1 MSKLPDIPSDEAIN
15 DALSKIEQELKYKIK
30 RAEILMGRDA
40 EFPLSEELESNLSKL
55 LAAVNQLRELYGK
68 PMIVSSGYRP
78 GRFNAAAGGAKN
90 SSHLSC
96 EAVDFK
102 DADGALKA
110 FCTPEILVK
119 CGLYMED
126 PESTPTW
133 CHLQIRPTKN
143 RIFKP

>member
-1 MSKLPDIPSDEAIN
+1 MKLPNGPTDKEIN
-15 DALSKIEQELKYKIK
+15 DKLNKIEQEATYKIK
-30 RAEILMGRDA
+30 RSEVLMGRDL
-40 EFPLSEELESNLSKL
+40 EFPLSETLESNLEKL

-68 PMIVSSGYRP
+68 PMSVSSGYRP
-78 GRFNAAAGGAKN
+78 GRFNTAAGGAKN

-110 FCTPEILVK
+110 FCTPEILTK
-119 CGLYMED
+119 CGLYMEA
-126 PESTPTW
+126 PENTPTW

>member
-1 MSKLPDIPSDEAIN
+1 MKLPNGPTDKEIN
-15 DALSKIEQELKYKIK
+15 DKLNKIEQEATYKIK
-30 RAEILMGRDA
+30 RSEVLMGRDL
-40 EFPLSEELESNLSKL
+40 EFPLSETLESNLEKL

-68 PMIVSSGYRP
+68 PMSVSSGYRP
-78 GRFNAAAGGAKN
+78 GRFNTAAGGAKN

-110 FCTPEILVK
+110 FCTPEILIK
-119 CGLYMED
+119 YGLYMEA
-126 PESTPTW
+126 PENTPTW